1 MRRYD
6 GWSPCSLN
14 KHKGLRG
21 CIVACSCGAPLR
33 RQDTR
38 VHGAGGAPRQARVLF
53 ARRGTGMEDRNGQEY
68 SSVCRNAN
76 PAGAPLPASNAWAC
90 RGAPPAPWTRSTQG
104 QEQQK
109 RGGMQGGRGER
120 YQHPEMPRPNQ
131 QRYRAA

>member
-6 GWSPCSLN
+6 GWLPCSLN

-68 SSVCRNAN
+68 IPVGRNA
-76 PAGAPLPASNAWAC
+76 PAILPNQKMYTWAC
-90 RGAPPAPWTRSTQG
+90 RGAPPAPCARASTRTST
-104 QEQQK
+104 
-109 RGGMQGGRGER
+109 RTRIHM
-120 YQHPEMPRPNQ
+120 
-131 QRYRAA
+131 